1 MLSKHYLLPSKEKKM
16 EAKRRIHKFNFDQPF
31 MQSGAKTHVALV
43 DKAANL
49 TEALVMKAK
58 HTTVETE
65 TEIRE
70 YDTDTGVETFSKDS
84 TEVRDYG
91 EDTVYITDRQV
102 RVTNYQVKVR

>member
-1 MLSKHYLLPSKEKKM
+1 M

-49 TEALVMKAK
+49 TEALVLKAK

-65 TEIRE
+65 TEVHE
-70 YDTDTGVETFSKDS
+70 YDTETGTSTFSKDS

-91 EDTVYITDRQV
+91 DDVVYVTDRQI
-102 RVTNYQVKVR
+102 RVTDYQVKVR